1 MRIALLTNEYPP
13 NIYGGAGVHAE
24 NLSRELALA
33 EGGANQ
39 VDVFCF
45 GDQLDASEGISVRG
59 VNPGMRFGFE
69 NSGIEKIA
77 DVLTRDVAILG
88 NLHRAD
94 IIHCHTWYTHFAGCL
109 SKQFLGA
116 PLVLTTHSLE
126 PHRPWKEEQLGQAYH
141 ISSWLEKTAYQNA
154 DGVIAVSS
162 AMKADV
168 QRLYGVSP
176 EKVKVI
182 YNGIDTSVYVP
193 SPDQRVLEKYGID
206 PRLPFVLFVGRI
218 TRQKGIIH
226 LVEAIRHLRS
236 GVQLV
241 LCAGEPDTPELGNE
255 VKLQVERAR
264 RESDNPI
271 FWIPEFLT
279 RREVMTLY
287 SMASVFVCPSVY
299 EPFGLIN
306 VEAMACATPVVG
318 SAVGGIPEIIVD
330 GETGL
335 LVPLRP
341 KAPNDPEPLEP
352 ELFARDLAGAVNQL
366 LDKPE
371 LARQMGMRGRKRVE
385 EVFSWKSVAL
395 QTLDFYRQL
404 LTNL

>member
-1 MRIALLTNEYPP
+1 
-13 NIYGGAGVHAE
+13 
-24 NLSRELALA
+24 
-33 EGGANQ
+33 
-39 VDVFCF
+39 
-45 GDQLDASEGISVRG
+45 
-59 VNPGMRFGFE
+59 
-69 NSGIEKIA
+69 
-77 DVLTRDVAILG
+77 
-88 NLHRAD
+88 
-94 IIHCHTWYTHFAGCL
+94 
-109 SKQFLGA
+109 
-116 PLVLTTHSLE
+116 
-126 PHRPWKEEQLGQAYH
+126 
-141 ISSWLEKTAYQNA
+141 
-154 DGVIAVSS
+154 
-162 AMKADV
+162 
-168 QRLYGVSP
+168 RLYGVSP

-341 KAPNDPEPLEP
+341 KAPNDPEPLDP